1 MAEWAR
7 KVCSL
12 MPGMNRDIR
21 RCSNLLVRG
30 RGRWLGISA
39 APRTESLATAKA
51 SSAVDAEIATPA
63 GGSTLTHIFSAT
75 LTVG

>member
-12 MPGMNRDIR
+12 MPGMSRDI
-21 RCSNLLVRG
+21 SSLSSLLVRG
-30 RGRWLGISA
+30 RCRWLGLSA
-39 APRTESLATAKA
+39 APRTKSLATAKA

-63 GGSTLTHIFSAT
+63 GGFTLTHIFSAT
-75 LTVG
+75 LMAG